1 MSTRFINY
9 EDDKSFASRLRQ
21 KRIQVLIT
29 LLEAACEKHPCS
41 HPFRILDVGGTTLYW
56 KLVPA
61 SVLDKFNVEIV
72 LLNLTEQAIPPDAS
86 RFSSIAGDAC
96 DLSHISDKAFDLVHS
111 NSVIEHV
118 GSWQDMRHMASEMR
132 RVGRALYVQTPY
144 FWFPIEP
151 HFLMPMLHWLPM
163 SLRCKLAMRMAM
175 GNWPR
180 AQTMNEAMEAQ
191 HSAVLL
197 DKRMFQELFPDCTIS
212 FERVAEIP
220 KSLIATRLC

>member
-1 MSTRFINY
+1 LGTKLINY
-9 EDDKSFASRLRQ
+9 DDDRSFASRLRK
-21 KRIQVLIT
+21 KRIQILLSLI
-29 LLEAACEKHPCS
+29 EAAHKKFARTG
-41 HPFRILDVGGTTLYW
+41 PFRILDVGGTTLYW

-61 SVLDKFNVEIV
+61 PVLDKLNIEIV
-72 LLNLTEQAIPPDAS
+72 LLNLTEQAIPGDAS
-86 RFSSIAGDAC
+86 RFTSIAGDAC
-96 DLSHISDKAFDLVHS
+96 DLCHFADNTFDLVHS

-118 GSWQDMRHMASEMR
+118 GTWGNMRRMASEMS

-180 AQTMNEAMEAQ
+180 AKTMSEAMEAQ
-191 HSAVLL
+191 YSAVLL
-197 DKRMFQELFPDCTIS
+197 DKRMFQELFPDCAFS
-212 FERVAEIP
+212 FERFLGFP

>member
-1 MSTRFINY
+1 MTKAFINY
-9 EDDKSFASRLRQ
+9 QDERSFASKLRKKRMQ
-21 KRIQVLIT
+21 KLLLLIEKLSTERHHDT
-29 LLEAACEKHPCS
+29 L
-41 HPFRILDVGGTTLYW
+41 RILDVGGTHLYW
-56 KLVPA
+56 KMVPEA
-61 SVLDKFNVEIV
+61 FLERMNIEIV
-72 LLNLTEQAIPPDAS
+72 LLNLTRQNLPSDAK

-96 DLSHISDKAFDLVHS
+96 DLTGLADNTFDLVHS

-118 GSWQDMRHMASEMR
+118 GTWRNMRRMASEMS

-180 AQTMNEAMEAQ
+180 AQSMNEAMEAQ

-197 DKRMFQELFPDCTIS
+197 DKRMFQELFPGCTVS
-212 FERVAEIP
+212 FERLAGFP
-220 KSLIATRLC
+220 KSLIATRIC